1 MPSPLPQHD
10 AGLPQPEPPL
20 LAPMLP
26 LLVPTLAPRA
36 AETHKGSFGTVLVVA
51 GSRRYPGAAIL
62 AALGAGR
69 AGAGL
74 VQLALA
80 EGLVDSVLPAVPF
93 ATLLRCPATE
103 DGGLSSRAADAIL
116 AAAARASAVVVGP
129 GLGTHA
135 DTRALLAALLTGID
149 KPLLLDADALNLLA
163 GNVPASAAK
172 GTFAPAAPDD
182 ARAGS
187 TANAGHRAASHA
199 ATSIPSLA
207 ARRTATRAPTILTP
221 HPGEFARLAAAA
233 GWPDADGQPVT
244 PAARL
249 AAAVRFARES
259 GAIVVLKGHGS
270 VVTDGSRSRVET
282 AGNPGMARGGMGD
295 VLSGAI
301 GALLCRVPASLPD
314 AASAVALA
322 VHAHAVAGD
331 LAAAELGEEALL
343 PEDVARLLGRAFA
356 AQA

>member
-1 MPSPLPQHD
+1 MSSPFTPPVAELPLPR
-10 AGLPQPEPPL
+10 
-20 LAPMLP
+20 LA
-26 LLVPTLAPRA
+26 ARA
-36 AETHKGSFGTVLVVA
+36 ADTHKGSYGTVLVVA

-80 EGLVDSVLPAVPF
+80 DGLVDSVLPAVPF
-93 ATLLRCPATE
+93 ATLLRCPATD
-103 DGGLSSRAADAIL
+103 DGGLAARAAEAIL

-135 DTRALLAALLTGID
+135 DTGVLLATLLTGID

-163 GNVPASAAK
+163 ENAAARGATSGAASR
-172 GTFAPAAPDD
+172 AAPL
-182 ARAGS
+182 AAAGCL
-187 TANAGHRAASHA
+187 
-199 ATSIPSLA
+199 PLLA
-207 ARRTATRAPTILTP
+207 ARRDAVRAPTILTP
-221 HPGEFARLAAAA
+221 HPGEFARLATAA
-233 GWPDADGQPVT
+233 GWSDADAHPAT

-249 AAAVRFARES
+249 AAAVRFARAC

-270 VVTDGSRSRVET
+270 VVTDGSRARVET

-301 GALLCRVPASLPD
+301 GALLCRVPTSLPD
-314 AASAVALA
+314 AASAAALG

-331 LAAAELGEEALL
+331 LAAAELGEEAML
-343 PEDVARLLGRAFA
+343 PEDVARLLGRALSA
-356 AQA
+356 PA